1 MDKEFSHII
10 LKWYSQNKR
19 DLPWRNT
26 RDPFK
31 IWLSEIIL
39 QQTRVAQGL
48 NYYLNFVDEFET
60 VHDLAKSK
68 EETILKLWQGLGY
81 YSRARNLHFTA
92 NYISNELNG
101 EFPKNFK
108 GLLQLKGVGLYTAA
122 AVASFCYDEK
132 VAVLD
137 GNVFR
142 VLSRV
147 FGIDEPINTS
157 LGEKIFRELSAE
169 LLPSSEVSNYNQG
182 IMEFGALQCT
192 PKNPNCISCPLN
204 GKCDALRTKRVKD
217 LPVKL
222 KKTKVLELHMSFLVL
237 ITCRETVLRKREG
250 KGVWQNL
257 YEFPSFVASSAENSK
272 NDLDLFVNE
281 VGLDVNRLEFV
292 SARYRHLLSHRKIN
306 AQFFVYRVEEIPDLL
321 KTDSVVFEDLLGLP
335 IHRLIEKFISDC
347 PGFFKLDGKS

>member
-10 LKWYSQNKR
+10 SKWYCQNKR

-48 NYYLNFVDEFET
+48 NYYLNFVDEFDT

-157 LGEKIFRELSAE
+157 LGERIFRELSAE

-192 PKNPNCISCPLN
+192 PKNPKCLSCPLN

-306 AQFFVYRVEEIPDLL
+306 AQFFVCRVEEIPDLL

-335 IHRLIEKFISDC
+335 IHRLIEK
-347 PGFFKLDGKS
+347 

>member
-157 LGEKIFRELSAE
+157 LGERIFRELSAE

-192 PKNPNCISCPLN
+192 PKNPKCLSCPLN

-335 IHRLIEKFISDC
+335 IHRLIEKFISDS
-347 PGFFKLDGKS
+347 PSFFKLDGKS